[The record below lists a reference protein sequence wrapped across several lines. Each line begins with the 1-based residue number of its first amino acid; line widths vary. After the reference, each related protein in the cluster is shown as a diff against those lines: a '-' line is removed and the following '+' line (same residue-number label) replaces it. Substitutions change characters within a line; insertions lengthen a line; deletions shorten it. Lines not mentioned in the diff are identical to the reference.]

1 MKRHSIPALILCAA
15 LMLSGCDADKPA
27 ETTPLTDEVTTPAS
41 ETEPFY
47 SEPINFEYEPSGDGL
62 LLTRYV
68 NEEIVVPETI
78 NGQPVKSFRGSAIQ
92 DINIKKLIVKAR
104 IESMPTLCECPLLT
118 QVDLPSSLEFLTPG
132 AFSMCKALEAVNIEP
147 GGDFCSVDGAV
158 YTADMKKLI
167 FVPYAA
173 GKEITIPEGVEV
185 IGDCAMQYSEATSV
199 KLPSTLKEIGQLAFA
214 SSELESV
221 ELNAGLK
228 KIGGHA
234 FEKAHIREI
243 KLPEGL
249 ETIGRMAFYKTY
261 LDSIYI
267 PDSVTECGGDA
278 FPYCGISAPAHLADT
293 YWLSSNAK
301 VSFRGDSLLDNA
313 IRQGLARF
321 DDNFIFKD
329 ITFDGFPELID
340 FGGSRWMS
348 VYFYNTEK
356 LIWEDSY
363 YNNFSNTEEL
373 DGWVNR
379 EMWNILKAEYPPGYS
394 FYAIPDEDFIGKVE
408 FYRVNKTGKLLNRV
422 GKLFYF
428 EDGRGINQKSC
439 LYPED
444 CTLLWE
450 LNEDAAREYFAPIGK
465 YVGFDGPFRV
475 EPNGELA
482 ESITADG
489 EIITEMPYT
498 LNKIPKSENVYING
512 KDILHGAKFEGVSYD
527 YDNRTL
533 ILDNVT
539 IEATDKVGISF
550 SGIDYP
556 RIKLIGDN
564 RVVSENKRAIDSHE
578 TLTICGD
585 GTLTVGS
592 IAMLSTYFYGTS
604 DLYVK
609 ENATLKEAYPGA
621 FAESNINEIR
631 LSDSCRMICGT
642 EDEPSRGFRIQ
653 GLVIYDDA
661 VCDINSSDYGIYV
674 QDDLHARVRI
684 NICNNGRLN
693 IVSAKDGIA
702 NNWAGGGELH
712 IYGNAEVNINAG
724 VAGIDIDYSYAAGT
738 SGVVSLSGSPKL
750 TIRSKQGCVR
760 AYTFRVNGGTVDFA
774 SGEGF
779 NAVAVKTEINGE
791 LEYQE
796 GGYHTEATAVLKLKV
811 KAPET
816 EEEYYSYYY

>member
-27 ETTPLTDEVTTPAS
+27 ETTPLTDEVTSSAI

-47 SEPINFEYEPSGDGL
+47 SEPVNFEYEPNGDGL

-118 QVDLPSSLEFLTPG
+118 EVDLPSSLTFLTPG
-132 AFSMCKALEAVNIEP
+132 AFSMCKALKAVNVEP

-173 GKEITIPEGVEV
+173 GEEFTVPEGVEV
-185 IGDCAMQYSEATSV
+185 IADCAMQSSSVKRV
-199 KLPSTLKEIGQLAFA
+199 KLPSTLREIGQLAFC
-214 SSELESV
+214 SSELESI

-234 FEKAHIREI
+234 FEKTHIKEI

-278 FPYCGISAPAHLADT
+278 FPYCGISAPAHLAAV
-293 YWLSSNAK
+293 YWLSSNEN

-428 EDGRGINQKSC
+428 EDGKGINQKSC

-450 LNEDAAREYFAPIGK
+450 LNEDTAREYFAPIGK

-539 IEATDKVGISF
+539 IEATDKEGISF
-550 SGIDYP
+550 RGIDYP

-564 RVVSENKRAIDSHE
+564 RVVSEEKAAIDSFE
-578 TLTICGD
+578 SVKILGD
-585 GTLTVGS
+585 GTLTVGRMALLTS
-592 IAMLSTYFYGTS
+592 SLYGKS
-604 DLYVK
+604 DLYVE
-609 ENATLKEAYPGA
+609 ENVTLKEAYPGA
-621 FAESNINEIR
+621 FAESTIGNLSLTYTSR
-631 LSDSCRMICGT
+631 LICGT
-642 EDEPSRGFRIQ
+642 ADEPSYGLVLDELYIQ
-653 GLVIYDDA
+653 GDA

-674 QDDLHARVRI
+674 HDKLHAPIRI
-684 NICNNGRLN
+684 KLYGNGKLN
-693 IVSAKDGIA
+693 ITSVLDGIT
-702 NNWAGGGELH
+702 NSWSGGGEVYL
-712 IYGNAEVNINAG
+712 YGNSELNINAG
-724 VAGIDIDYSYAAGT
+724 RAGIDINYDYGAST
-738 SGVVSLSGSPKL
+738 SGIVSLSDESKL
-750 TIRSKQGCVR
+750 TIRSRTACVR
-760 AYTFRVNGGTVDFA
+760 GYRLYVHGGELDFA

-779 NAVAVKTEINGE
+779 NAAAIKTEIDGE
-791 LEYQE
+791 IEYQE

-816 EEEYYSYYY
+816 EEEYYGYY